1 MNIGQ
6 WMNQWMKPAASPL
19 GKSYSSFHLLGLEW
33 SHMQRRWLL
42 TTCWMKDWKYSH
54 TANIL
59 RLDQIPP
66 CFNIPV
72 ISHCIENKILAAY
85 QRATS
90 SSISGPLFL
99 SNFTSNFTSL
109 PYWQH
114 SSLPWTCQVVSA
126 SGPLHILS
134 LDPHRATSFSA
145 SQPCLQ
151 CSQQPLLPTFTKGN
165 SSLTTS
171 ALTLFFPS

>member
-1 MNIGQ
+1 
-6 WMNQWMKPAASPL
+6 MKLAASPL
-19 GKSYSSFHLLGLEW
+19 GKSYSSLLLLGLEW
-33 SHMQRRWLL
+33 SHMHRRWLL

-54 TANIL
+54 IANIL

-85 QRATS
+85 QKATS

-114 SSLPWTCQVVSA
+114 SSLPWTCQA
-126 SGPLHILS
+126 SFCLRTFAYPFSRSSQGHFLHSI
-134 LDPHRATSFSA
+134 PA
-145 SQPCLQ
+145 
-151 CSQQPLLPTFTKGN
+151 LPPV
-165 SSLTTS
+165 LTA
-171 ALTLFFPS
+171 ALPAHTH